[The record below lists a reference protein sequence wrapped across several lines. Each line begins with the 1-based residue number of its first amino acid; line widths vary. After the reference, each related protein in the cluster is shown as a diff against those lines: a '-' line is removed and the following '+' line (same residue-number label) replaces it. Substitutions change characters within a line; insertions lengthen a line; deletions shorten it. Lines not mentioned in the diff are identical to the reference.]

1 MLSKKCNSEQRDSA
15 GLYKTQLHLPVKLI
29 ISFQSLQLKH
39 KGRWLKRKLLKTRHN
54 QLQSASNVSAAIA
67 QRGKDQRHFLT
78 FKIPLLLLH
87 KQDEM
92 KGHETTTYS
101 SIVKAKICVDINYY
115 IPTKTQQN
123 QMTECTAIK
132 QLKKK
137 WLKSFYT
144 IALCTGMWAQVKKRQ
159 KKTKTA
165 TRLCNLRFIGPPRRS
180 KR

>member
-1 MLSKKCNSEQRDSA
+1 MKTKFGDWFRAQKRESSFYNEQMLSKKCISEQSDSA
-15 GLYKTQLHLPVKLI
+15 GLQKTQLHLPVKLI

-54 QLQSASNVSAAIA
+54 QLQSASNVSADIA

-78 FKIPLLLLH
+78 FKIPSLLLY

-92 KGHETTTYS
+92 KGHRHETTTYS
-101 SIVKAKICVDINYY
+101 SIVKAEICTGDINYY
-115 IPTKTQQN
+115 IPTKTQQK
-123 QMTECTAIK
+123 MTEGTTIK

-144 IALCTGMWAQVKKRQ
+144 IALCTSMWA
-159 KKTKTA
+159 
-165 TRLCNLRFIGPPRRS
+165 
-180 KR
+180 